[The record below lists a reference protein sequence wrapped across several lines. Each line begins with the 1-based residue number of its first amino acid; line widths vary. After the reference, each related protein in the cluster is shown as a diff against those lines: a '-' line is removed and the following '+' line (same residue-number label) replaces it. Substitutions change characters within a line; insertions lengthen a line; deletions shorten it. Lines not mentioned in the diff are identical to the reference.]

1 MRISGCRA
9 PGRARRRSCCA
20 SDFVRG
26 RGLASCRHARR
37 SDGRS
42 RGRHSCSAVGH
53 VVRRARGRAYRGLRG
68 RGRRQLGRCDQ
79 GLRQPEQQEGPFPS
93 ACTATWSGYGLT
105 IGFYNLGGADPCAPS
120 GGRFS
125 RAVMH
130 GKRWRTSKGLRVG
143 MVTSRVRRYYPRAT
157 WHRGLRSYWPTGW
170 WLVTRPSR
178 IGLGDSKYPGLL
190 AETRNGRVVSLQVRY
205 PAGGD

>member
-1 MRISGCRA
+1 VVGVSRLAATLAVVTAAVAVAIAAAQSA
-9 PGRARRRSCCA
+9 TS
-20 SDFVRG
+20 FVVRG
-26 RGLASCRHARR
+26 DVRIGGFAVKADGSLAGAIRAFGSPSSKRR
-37 SDGRS
+37 
-42 RGRHSCSAVGH
+42 
-53 VVRRARGRAYRGLRG
+53 
-68 RGRRQLGRCDQ
+68 
-79 GLRQPEQQEGPFPS
+79 PFPS

-105 IGFYNLGGADPCAPS
+105 IGFYNLGGADPCTPS